1 MLFTALAWFTS
12 WLAGGGTVI
21 YSVLQAVGIIK
32 TAAYVSGTIG
42 ALFGAVF
49 GAGASASVYYFLFGS
64 QSNENHEVMSVHR
77 VWILVP
83 AIVMLQY
90 AAIVIRHLLQQQV
103 HVQVDNTQQSRF
115 QTRRGNN
122 NNNNSSNKWSW
133 LCFYLCLA
141 TSFIFVILFLIDLH
155 MLQLQSVFILALVC
169 LTVYHVVIIR
179 YVMLTH

>member
-1 MLFTALAWFTS
+1 MLFTAITWFTG
-12 WLAGGGTVI
+12 WLARGGTVI
-21 YSVLQAVGIIK
+21 YSVLQTV
-32 TAAYVSGTIG
+32 AYVSGTIG
-42 ALFGAVF
+42 ALFGAVFGAVF

-83 AIVMLQY
+83 AIIMLQY
-90 AAIVIRHLLQQQV
+90 AARVIRHLLQRRA
-103 HVQVDNTQQSRF
+103 DNTQQSRF
-115 QTRRGNN
+115 QKRRG

-141 TSFIFVILFLIDLH
+141 TSFIFEMLFLIDLY
-155 MLQLQSVFILALVC
+155 MFQFQSVFISGLVC

-179 YVMLTH
+179 

>member
-1 MLFTALAWFTS
+1 MLFTALAWFTG

-83 AIVMLQY
+83 AIIMLQY
-90 AAIVIRHLLQQQV
+90 AAIVIRHLLQQRA
-103 HVQVDNTQQSRF
+103 DNTQQSRF
-115 QTRRGNN
+115 QIRRGNN
-122 NNNNSSNKWSW
+122 NDNNNNSSNKWSW

-141 TSFIFVILFLIDLH
+141 TSFIFEILFLIDLH